1 MSLQKRFKSRYPK
14 ANFAD
19 FKTEDFFG
27 KPNIF
32 FHNKAGDEETAVF
45 DDDGKDFRSS
55 IYFSK
60 EMKRQLGLAPGF
72 PLELTHNPNPKLEI
86 PAVPF
91 NSETRESGALKD
103 ALVQQEIYVTPSD
116 KFKIKF
122 RDIFTDTVIT
132 HRSSHE
138 SRRWLAGPNFE
149 YFPQQL
155 NFAFFCATTGC
166 GLSRRILFEDKMRD
180 GKNDLTDS
188 ELILPPQVRSFFWFH
203 VYFTVRRILF
213 ELGGVQ
219 NSLPLPG
226 DSAFSQTENK
236 YDIPS
241 FERICAEF
249 GISPNADFRF
259 TRGSNHDLGS
269 VFEYFTNSGY
279 IKTPFK
285 YPSKET
291 KFEDEGGR
299 ASDGNLV
306 PYIENTEAR
315 NQYEYFLCP
324 VSHGLT
330 SAGLSR
336 INQSIESFCYAI
348 LGSQVD
354 ARSSISGSQ
363 GSAIETQRQFLSMV
377 EDAIR
382 NPDISKSVQRFQLA
396 IESAKVR
403 LDLAISPGLWLLP
416 SKMVVNTESVVGYNN
431 KLKKATSFM
440 RIGVNSDLNIP
451 VRRSAPKHNFG
462 SGAVKLPHSGV
473 ETQETKETRVPKSD
487 SEAGVKLR
495 TKEKQVPKSDSD
507 NKREASEA
515 AGEASD
521 SKAGA
526 KLRTHCF
533 NFARD
538 QFECFDYCRRWV
550 SLVSFQMNLSLL
562 FGAFDLLLSRSD
574 YARTNT
580 GWLNFQKIIHP
591 VFIFNESTI
600 PSEGL
605 WPEPS
610 SELYEFATLRLF
622 ASFVYDFVAIKSP
635 LNLTSL
641 NKFEIPRGRHAN
653 R

>member
-1 MSLQKRFKSRYPK
+1 MSLQKRFKTRYPK
-14 ANFAD
+14 ANFSD

-32 FHNKAGDEETAVF
+32 FREGGEETAVF

-72 PLELTHNPNPKLEI
+72 PLELSHNPNPELEI

-91 NSETRESGALKD
+91 HSETREAGEALHALKD

-149 YFPQQL
+149 YYPQQL

-166 GLSRRILFEDKMRD
+166 GVSQRILFENKMRD
-180 GKNDLTDS
+180 GRNDLTDS
-188 ELILPPQVRSFFWFH
+188 ELNLPPQVRSFFWFH

-219 NSLPLPG
+219 NSLALPG

-241 FERICAEF
+241 FKRICAEF

-259 TRGSNHDLGS
+259 TKGDNHGLGS
-269 VFEYFTNSGY
+269 VFEYFTYSGY
-279 IKTPFK
+279 FKTPYK
-285 YPSKET
+285 YPSKT
-291 KFEDEGGR
+291 AKFEDEGGR

-315 NQYEYFLCP
+315 NQYEYFICP
-324 VSHGLT
+324 ISHGFT

-336 INQSIESFCYAI
+336 INQSIESFCYSI
-348 LGSQVD
+348 LGAQVNV
-354 ARSSISGSQ
+354 RSSITGSQ
-363 GSAIETQRQFLSMV
+363 GSSIETQREFLSLV

-403 LDLAISPGLWLLP
+403 LDVAISPGTWLLP

-440 RIGVNSDLNIP
+440 KIGVNSDLNIP
-451 VRRSAPKHNFG
+451 VRRSVSKHNFG

-473 ETQETKETRVPKSD
+473 ERKYIEPLPSTSKNNYDETKETRVVKSEKSET
-487 SEAGVKLR
+487 SEAKTVYTSHETNLN
-495 TKEKQVPKSDSD
+495 VLIIV
-507 NKREASEA
+507 
-515 AGEASD
+515 AGGLAW
-521 SKAGA
+521 
-526 KLRTHCF
+526 F
-533 NFARD
+533 
-538 QFECFDYCRRWV
+538 
-550 SLVSFQMNLSLL
+550 L
-562 FGAFDLLLSRSD
+562 FR
-574 YARTNT
+574 
-580 GWLNFQKIIHP
+580 
-591 VFIFNESTI
+591 
-600 PSEGL
+600 
-605 WPEPS
+605 
-610 SELYEFATLRLF
+610 
-622 ASFVYDFVAIKSP
+622 
-635 LNLTSL
+635 
-641 NKFEIPRGRHAN
+641 
-653 R
+653 

>member
-1 MSLQKRFKSRYPK
+1 MSLQKRFKARYPK
-14 ANFAD
+14 ANFSD

-32 FHNKAGDEETAVF
+32 FHESDEETAVF

-72 PLELTHNPNPKLEI
+72 PLELCHNPNPELEI

-91 NSETRESGALKD
+91 HSEAGEAAETRGAFRD
-103 ALVQQEIYVTPSD
+103 ALVQQEIYVTPGD

-138 SRRWLAGPNFE
+138 SKRWLAGPNFE
-149 YFPQQL
+149 YWPQQL

-166 GLSRRILFEDKMRD
+166 GVSQRILFEDKMRD

-188 ELILPPQVRSFFWFH
+188 ELNLPPQVRSFFWFH

-219 NSLPLPG
+219 NYLVLPG
-226 DSAFSQTENK
+226 DSAFNQTENK

-241 FERICAEF
+241 FKRICAEF

-259 TRGSNHDLGS
+259 TKGNNHGLGS
-269 VFEYFTNSGY
+269 VFEYFTYSGY
-279 IKTPFK
+279 FKTPYK
-285 YPSKET
+285 YPSKT
-291 KFEDEGGR
+291 AKFEDEGGR

-315 NQYEYFLCP
+315 NQYEYFICP
-324 VSHGLT
+324 ISHGLT

-336 INQSIESFCYAI
+336 INQSIESFCFSI
-348 LGSQVD
+348 LGSQVNV
-354 ARSSISGSQ
+354 RSSITGSQ
-363 GSAIETQRQFLSMV
+363 GSSIETQREFLSLV

-403 LDLAISPGLWLLP
+403 LDLAISPGTWLLP

-440 RIGVNSDLNIP
+440 KIGVNSDLNIP
-451 VRRSAPKHNFG
+451 VKHSVSKHNFG

-473 ETQETKETRVPKSD
+473 ERKYIEPLPVAKPPQVGTSKNNYHETKETRVVKS
-487 SEAGVKLR
+487 E
-495 TKEKQVPKSDSD
+495 TKTVYTSHETNLNVLII
-507 NKREASEA
+507 A
-515 AGEASD
+515 AGGLAW
-521 SKAGA
+521 
-526 KLRTHCF
+526 F
-533 NFARD
+533 
-538 QFECFDYCRRWV
+538 
-550 SLVSFQMNLSLL
+550 L
-562 FGAFDLLLSRSD
+562 FR
-574 YARTNT
+574 
-580 GWLNFQKIIHP
+580 
-591 VFIFNESTI
+591 
-600 PSEGL
+600 
-605 WPEPS
+605 
-610 SELYEFATLRLF
+610 
-622 ASFVYDFVAIKSP
+622 
-635 LNLTSL
+635 
-641 NKFEIPRGRHAN
+641 
-653 R
+653 

>member
-32 FHNKAGDEETAVF
+32 FREGDEETAVF

-91 NSETRESGALKD
+91 NSEALNTLKE
-103 ALVQQEIYVTPSD
+103 ALVQQEIYVTPSE

-166 GLSRRILFEDKMRD
+166 GVSRRILFEDKMRD

-226 DSAFSQTENK
+226 DTAFNQTENK

-259 TRGSNHDLGS
+259 TRGGNHGLGS

-279 IKTPFK
+279 TKTPFK

-306 PYIENTEAR
+306 SYIQNTEAR

-354 ARSSISGSQ
+354 VRSSISGSQ
-363 GSAIETQRQFLSMV
+363 GSAIETQRQFLAMI

-451 VRRSAPKHNFG
+451 VRRSALKHNLG
-462 SGAVKLPHSGV
+462 SRAVKLPHSGN
-473 ETQETKETRVPKSD
+473 ETPETKETQVVKSDSD
-487 SEAGVKLR
+487 SEAG
-495 TKEKQVPKSDSD
+495 
-507 NKREASEA
+507 EA
-515 AGEASD
+515 
-521 SKAGA
+521 AGA
-526 KLRTHCF
+526 KLRTKETQVPKSETSDSK
-533 NFARD
+533 AG
-538 QFECFDYCRRWV
+538 EASETKTV
-550 SLVSFQMNLSLL
+550 STSHENNLNVLIIVAGGLAWFL
-562 FGAFDLLLSRSD
+562 FR
-574 YARTNT
+574 
-580 GWLNFQKIIHP
+580 
-591 VFIFNESTI
+591 
-600 PSEGL
+600 
-605 WPEPS
+605 
-610 SELYEFATLRLF
+610 
-622 ASFVYDFVAIKSP
+622 
-635 LNLTSL
+635 
-641 NKFEIPRGRHAN
+641 
-653 R
+653 

>member
-1 MSLQKRFKSRYPK
+1 MSLQKRFKARYPK

-19 FKTEDFFG
+19 FKTGDFFG

-32 FHNKAGDEETAVF
+32 FHSEAGEGTTVF

-55 IYFSK
+55 IFFSK

-91 NSETRESGALKD
+91 NSETREADNSETLNTIKD
-103 ALVQQEIYVTPSD
+103 NLVQQEIYVTPSD

-149 YFPQQL
+149 YWPQTL

-166 GLSRRILFEDKMRD
+166 GVSRRILFEDKMRD

-188 ELILPPQVRSFFWFH
+188 ELKIPPQVRSFFWFH

-213 ELGGVQ
+213 ELGGPQ

-226 DSAFSQTENK
+226 DTAFSQTENK

-259 TRGSNHDLGS
+259 TRGDNHGLGS
-269 VFEYFTNSGY
+269 VFEYFSYSGY
-279 IKTPFK
+279 TKTPFK

-291 KFEDEGGR
+291 KFADEGGR

-354 ARSSISGSQ
+354 VRSSISGSQ

-382 NPDISKSVQRFQLA
+382 NPNISKSVQRFQLA
-396 IESAKVR
+396 IQSAKVR

-431 KLKKATSFM
+431 KLKKATTFM

-451 VRRSAPKHNFG
+451 VRRSAQKHNLG
-462 SGAVKLPHSGV
+462 SRAVKLPHSGV
-473 ETQETKETRVPKSD
+473 ETKD
-487 SEAGVKLR
+487 SGAGATAELEKAKHR
-495 TKEKQVPKSDSD
+495 TKEKQVVKSRTKETQVSKSKTRETRDSET
-507 NKREASEA
+507 KETSETKTVSTSHETNLNVLIIV
-515 AGEASD
+515 AGGLAW
-521 SKAGA
+521 
-526 KLRTHCF
+526 F
-533 NFARD
+533 
-538 QFECFDYCRRWV
+538 
-550 SLVSFQMNLSLL
+550 L
-562 FGAFDLLLSRSD
+562 FR
-574 YARTNT
+574 
-580 GWLNFQKIIHP
+580 
-591 VFIFNESTI
+591 
-600 PSEGL
+600 
-605 WPEPS
+605 
-610 SELYEFATLRLF
+610 
-622 ASFVYDFVAIKSP
+622 
-635 LNLTSL
+635 
-641 NKFEIPRGRHAN
+641 
-653 R
+653 

>member
-1 MSLQKRFKSRYPK
+1 MSLQKRFKARYPK

-19 FKTEDFFG
+19 FKTGDFFG

-32 FHNKAGDEETAVF
+32 FHNKAGEGTTVF

-72 PLELTHNPNPKLEI
+72 PLELTQNPKPKLEI

-91 NSETRESGALKD
+91 NSETRETGALKD
-103 ALVQQEIYVTPSD
+103 ALVQQEIYVTPGE

-149 YFPQQL
+149 YWPQTL
-155 NFAFFCATTGC
+155 NFAFFAATTGC
-166 GLSRRILFEDKMRD
+166 GVSRRILFEDKMRD

-188 ELILPPQVRSFFWFH
+188 ELKLPPQVRSFFWFH

-213 ELGGVQ
+213 ELGQPQ

-226 DSAFSQTENK
+226 DTAFSQTENK

-259 TRGSNHDLGS
+259 TRGDNHGLGS

-279 IKTPFK
+279 TKTPFK

-354 ARSSISGSQ
+354 VRSSISGSQ

-451 VRRSAPKHNFG
+451 VRRPTKKHNFG
-462 SGAVKLPHSGV
+462 RGAVKLPHSGV
-473 ETQETKETRVPKSD
+473 ETQ
-487 SEAGVKLR
+487 
-495 TKEKQVPKSDSD
+495 DSD
-507 NKREASEA
+507 RESGDSG
-515 AGEASD
+515 AGESQA
-521 SKAGA
+521 AGA
-526 KLRTHCF
+526 KLRTKETQVVQSEKSEKSETRE
-533 NFARD
+533 AGATA
-538 QFECFDYCRRWV
+538 ELEKAKTV
-550 SLVSFQMNLSLL
+550 STSHENNLNVLIIIAGALAWFL
-562 FGAFDLLLSRSD
+562 FG
-574 YARTNT
+574 
-580 GWLNFQKIIHP
+580 
-591 VFIFNESTI
+591 
-600 PSEGL
+600 
-605 WPEPS
+605 
-610 SELYEFATLRLF
+610 
-622 ASFVYDFVAIKSP
+622 
-635 LNLTSL
+635 
-641 NKFEIPRGRHAN
+641 
-653 R
+653 

>member
-32 FHNKAGDEETAVF
+32 FREGDEETAVF
-45 DDDGKDFRSS
+45 DDEGKDFRSS

-91 NSETRESGALKD
+91 NSGNSETGALKD

-122 RDIFTDTVIT
+122 RDIFSDTVIT

-155 NFAFFCATTGC
+155 NFAFFCATTGF
-166 GLSRRILFEDKMRD
+166 GVSRRILFEDKMRD

-226 DSAFSQTENK
+226 DTAFNQTENK

-259 TRGSNHDLGS
+259 TRGDNHGLGS

-279 IKTPFK
+279 IKTPYK

-348 LGSQVD
+348 LGSQVNV
-354 ARSSISGSQ
+354 RSSIAGSQ
-363 GSAIETQRQFLSMV
+363 DSSIETQRQFLSMI

-382 NPDISKSVQRFQLA
+382 NPDLGKSVQRFQLA

-440 RIGVNSDLNIP
+440 KIGINSDLNIP
-451 VRRSAPKHNFG
+451 VRRSAPKHNFE

-473 ETQETKETRVPKSD
+473 ETQETKETRVVKS
-487 SEAGVKLR
+487 E
-495 TKEKQVPKSDSD
+495 TKEKQVPKSDS
-507 NKREASEA
+507 EAGVTKTVSTSHETNLNVLIIV
-515 AGEASD
+515 AGGLAW
-521 SKAGA
+521 
-526 KLRTHCF
+526 F
-533 NFARD
+533 
-538 QFECFDYCRRWV
+538 
-550 SLVSFQMNLSLL
+550 L
-562 FGAFDLLLSRSD
+562 FR
-574 YARTNT
+574 
-580 GWLNFQKIIHP
+580 
-591 VFIFNESTI
+591 
-600 PSEGL
+600 
-605 WPEPS
+605 
-610 SELYEFATLRLF
+610 
-622 ASFVYDFVAIKSP
+622 
-635 LNLTSL
+635 
-641 NKFEIPRGRHAN
+641 
-653 R
+653 

>member
-1 MSLQKRFKSRYPK
+1 MSLQKRFKARYPK

-19 FKTEDFFG
+19 FKTGDFFG
-27 KPNIF
+27 EPNIF
-32 FHNKAGDEETAVF
+32 FHNKAGEAGEADEETAVF

-91 NSETRESGALKD
+91 NSEAGEASETLNTIKD
-103 ALVQQEIYVTPSD
+103 NLVQQEIYVTPSE

-149 YFPQQL
+149 YWPQTL
-155 NFAFFCATTGC
+155 NFAFFAATTGC
-166 GLSRRILFEDKMRD
+166 GVSRRILFEDKMRD

-188 ELILPPQVRSFFWFH
+188 ELKLPPQVRSFFWFH

-213 ELGGVQ
+213 ELGGPQ

-226 DSAFSQTENK
+226 DTAFSQTENK

-249 GISPNADFRF
+249 GISPNSDFRF
-259 TRGSNHDLGS
+259 TRGDNHGLGS

-279 IKTPFK
+279 TKTPFK

-291 KFEDEGGR
+291 KFKDEGGR

-306 PYIENTEAR
+306 PYIQNTEAR

-354 ARSSISGSQ
+354 VRSSIACSQ

-377 EDAIR
+377 EDAMR

-431 KLKKATSFM
+431 KLKKATTFM
-440 RIGVNSDLNIP
+440 RIGINSDLNIP
-451 VRRSAPKHNFG
+451 VRRSALKHNLG
-462 SGAVKLPHSGV
+462 SRAVKLPHSGV
-473 ETQETKETRVPKSD
+473 ERKHIEVGTSENKAKQQAETKETQVVKS
-487 SEAGVKLR
+487 
-495 TKEKQVPKSDSD
+495 EKGETSGSD
-507 NKREASEA
+507 RES
-515 AGEASD
+515 GEA
-521 SKAGA
+521 AGA
-526 KLRTHCF
+526 KLRTKT
-533 NFARD
+533 
-538 QFECFDYCRRWV
+538 V
-550 SLVSFQMNLSLL
+550 STSHENNLNVLIIIAGGLAWFL
-562 FGAFDLLLSRSD
+562 FR
-574 YARTNT
+574 
-580 GWLNFQKIIHP
+580 
-591 VFIFNESTI
+591 
-600 PSEGL
+600 
-605 WPEPS
+605 
-610 SELYEFATLRLF
+610 
-622 ASFVYDFVAIKSP
+622 
-635 LNLTSL
+635 
-641 NKFEIPRGRHAN
+641 
-653 R
+653 

>member
-1 MSLQKRFKSRYPK
+1 
-14 ANFAD
+14 
-19 FKTEDFFG
+19 
-27 KPNIF
+27 
-32 FHNKAGDEETAVF
+32 
-45 DDDGKDFRSS
+45 
-55 IYFSK
+55 
-60 EMKRQLGLAPGF
+60 MKRQLGLAPGF

-91 NSETRESGALKD
+91 HTYNSDSEASEATGALKD

-122 RDIFTDTVIT
+122 RDIFSDTVIC
-132 HRSSHE
+132 HRSSAE

-149 YFPQQL
+149 YYPQQL

-166 GLSRRILFEDKMRD
+166 GVSRRILFEDKMRD

-188 ELILPPQVRSFFWFH
+188 ELNLPPQVRSFFLFH

-226 DSAFSQTENK
+226 DPAFDQTENK

-241 FERICAEF
+241 FKRICAEF

-259 TRGSNHDLGS
+259 TKGDNHGLGS

-279 IKTPFK
+279 FKTPFK
-285 YPSKET
+285 YPSKT
-291 KFEDEGGR
+291 AKFEDEGGR

-336 INQSIESFCYAI
+336 INQSIESFCFAI
-348 LGSQVD
+348 LGSQVNV
-354 ARSSISGSQ
+354 RSSIAGSQ
-363 GSAIETQRQFLSMV
+363 GSSIETQREFLSLV

-403 LDLAISPGLWLLP
+403 LDLAISPGTWLLP

-440 RIGVNSDLNIP
+440 KIGVNSDLNIP
-451 VRRSAPKHNFG
+451 VKRSAPKHNFG

-473 ETQETKETRVPKSD
+473 ETQNNYHKTKETQVSKSETKETQVSKNETSD
-487 SEAGVKLR
+487 SEAGV
-495 TKEKQVPKSDSD
+495 
-507 NKREASEA
+507 ASEA
-515 AGEASD
+515 KTVYTSHEA
-521 SKAGA
+521 
-526 KLRTHCF
+526 
-533 NFARD
+533 
-538 QFECFDYCRRWV
+538 
-550 SLVSFQMNLSLL
+550 
-562 FGAFDLLLSRSD
+562 
-574 YARTNT
+574 
-580 GWLNFQKIIHP
+580 I
-591 VFIFNESTI
+591 
-600 PSEGL
+600 
-605 WPEPS
+605 
-610 SELYEFATLRLF
+610 
-622 ASFVYDFVAIKSP
+622 
-635 LNLTSL
+635 
-641 NKFEIPRGRHAN
+641 
-653 R
+653 

>member
-1 MSLQKRFKSRYPK
+1 MSLQKRFKARYPK

-19 FKTEDFFG
+19 FKTGDFFG

-32 FHNKAGDEETAVF
+32 FHSEAGEGTTVF

-91 NSETRESGALKD
+91 NSEALNTIKD
-103 ALVQQEIYVTPSD
+103 NLVQQEIYVTPSE
-116 KFKIKF
+116 KFKINF

-149 YFPQQL
+149 YWPQTL
-155 NFAFFCATTGC
+155 NFAFFVATTGC
-166 GLSRRILFEDKMRD
+166 GVSRRILFEDKMRD

-188 ELILPPQVRSFFWFH
+188 ELKLPPQVRSFFWFH

-213 ELGGVQ
+213 ELGGPQ

-226 DSAFSQTENK
+226 DTAFSQTENK

-259 TRGSNHDLGS
+259 TRGDNHGLGS
-269 VFEYFTNSGY
+269 VFEYFSYSGY
-279 IKTPFK
+279 TKTPFK

-354 ARSSISGSQ
+354 VRSSISGSQ

-431 KLKKATSFM
+431 KLKKATRRM

-451 VRRSAPKHNFG
+451 VRRSAPKLNLG
-462 SGAVKLPHSGV
+462 SRAVKLPHSGV
-473 ETQETKETRVPKSD
+473 ETQETKEKQVVKS
-487 SEAGVKLR
+487 R
-495 TKEKQVPKSDSD
+495 TKETHVSKSKTRETRDSET
-507 NKREASEA
+507 RE
-515 AGEASD
+515 
-521 SKAGA
+521 
-526 KLRTHCF
+526 
-533 NFARD
+533 
-538 QFECFDYCRRWV
+538 
-550 SLVSFQMNLSLL
+550 
-562 FGAFDLLLSRSD
+562 
-574 YARTNT
+574 
-580 GWLNFQKIIHP
+580 
-591 VFIFNESTI
+591 
-600 PSEGL
+600 
-605 WPEPS
+605 S
-610 SELYEFATLRLF
+610 SETKTVSTSHETNLNVLIIVAGGLAWFLF
-622 ASFVYDFVAIKSP
+622 
-635 LNLTSL
+635 
-641 NKFEIPRGRHAN
+641 R
-653 R
+653 

>member
-19 FKTEDFFG
+19 FKTKDFFG

-32 FHNKAGDEETAVF
+32 FREGDDSEAGDEETAVF

-91 NSETRESGALKD
+91 HGEASEASETRETGALKD

-122 RDIFTDTVIT
+122 RDIFTDTMIT

-149 YFPQQL
+149 YYPQQL
-155 NFAFFCATTGC
+155 NFAFYCATTGC
-166 GLSRRILFEDKMRD
+166 GVSQRILFEDKMRD

-213 ELGGVQ
+213 ELGGSQ

-226 DSAFSQTENK
+226 DPAFNQTENK

-259 TRGSNHDLGS
+259 TKGDNHGLGS
-269 VFEYFTNSGY
+269 VFKYFTYSGY
-279 IKTPFK
+279 FKTPSK
-285 YPSKET
+285 YPDKT
-291 KFEDEGGR
+291 AKFEDEGGR

-354 ARSSISGSQ
+354 VRSSIAGSQ
-363 GSAIETQRQFLSMV
+363 GSSIETQRQFLSMV

-382 NPDISKSVQRFQLA
+382 NPDLGKSVQRFQLA

-403 LDLAISPGLWLLP
+403 LDLAISPGTWLLP

-440 RIGVNSDLNIP
+440 KIGVNSDLNIP
-451 VRRSAPKHNFG
+451 VRRSTPKHNFG
-462 SGAVKLPHSGV
+462 PGAVKLPHSGV
-473 ETQETKETRVPKSD
+473 ETQNNYQENKAKQAKQAKTKETRVVKSD
-487 SEAGVKLR
+487 KKR
-495 TKEKQVPKSDSD
+495 KKR
-507 NKREASEA
+507 NKRSE
-515 AGEASD
+515 D
-521 SKAGA
+521 
-526 KLRTHCF
+526 CF
-533 NFARD
+533 DFARE

-550 SLVSFQMNLSLL
+550 SLVSIQM
-562 FGAFDLLLSRSD
+562 
-574 YARTNT
+574 
-580 GWLNFQKIIHP
+580 K
-591 VFIFNESTI
+591 
-600 PSEGL
+600 
-605 WPEPS
+605 
-610 SELYEFATLRLF
+610 
-622 ASFVYDFVAIKSP
+622 
-635 LNLTSL
+635 
-641 NKFEIPRGRHAN
+641 
-653 R
+653 

>member
-1 MSLQKRFKSRYPK
+1 MSLQKRFKARYPK

-32 FHNKAGDEETAVF
+32 FHNKAGDGTTVF

-55 IYFSK
+55 IFFSK

-91 NSETRESGALKD
+91 HDETRESGALKD
-103 ALVQQEIYVTPSD
+103 NLVEQEIYVTPSE

-149 YFPQQL
+149 YWPQTL

-166 GLSRRILFEDKMRD
+166 GVSRRILFEDKMRD

-188 ELILPPQVRSFFWFH
+188 ELKIPPQVRSFFWFH

-213 ELGGVQ
+213 ELGGPQ

-226 DSAFSQTENK
+226 DTAFNQTENK

-241 FERICAEF
+241 FKRICAEF

-259 TRGSNHDLGS
+259 TRGDNHGLGS
-269 VFEYFTNSGY
+269 VFEYFSYSGY
-279 IKTPFK
+279 TKTPFK

-291 KFEDEGGR
+291 KFADEGGR

-306 PYIENTEAR
+306 PYIENIEAR

-336 INQSIESFCYAI
+336 INQTIESFCYAI

-354 ARSSISGSQ
+354 VRSSISGSQ

-396 IESAKVR
+396 IQSAKVR

-431 KLKKATSFM
+431 KLKKATTFM

-451 VRRSAPKHNFG
+451 VRRSAPKHNLG
-462 SGAVKLPHSGV
+462 SRAVKLPHSGV
-473 ETQETKETRVPKSD
+473 ETQNSVAGATADAETQSSSQPGKPEKAKIRTKETQVVKSEKSEKIEKNEK
-487 SEAGVKLR
+487 SEAKAVSTSHENNLN
-495 TKEKQVPKSDSD
+495 VLIIV
-507 NKREASEA
+507 
-515 AGEASD
+515 
-521 SKAGA
+521 AGA
-526 KLRTHCF
+526 LAWF
-533 NFARD
+533 
-538 QFECFDYCRRWV
+538 
-550 SLVSFQMNLSLL
+550 L
-562 FGAFDLLLSRSD
+562 FR
-574 YARTNT
+574 
-580 GWLNFQKIIHP
+580 
-591 VFIFNESTI
+591 
-600 PSEGL
+600 
-605 WPEPS
+605 
-610 SELYEFATLRLF
+610 
-622 ASFVYDFVAIKSP
+622 
-635 LNLTSL
+635 
-641 NKFEIPRGRHAN
+641 
-653 R
+653 

>member
-1 MSLQKRFKSRYPK
+1 MSLQKRFKARYPK

-19 FKTEDFFG
+19 FKTGDFFG

-32 FHNKAGDEETAVF
+32 FHSEAGEGTTVF

-55 IYFSK
+55 IFFSK

-72 PLELTHNPNPKLEI
+72 PLELTYNPNPKLEI

-91 NSETRESGALKD
+91 NSEADNSETLNTIKD

-149 YFPQQL
+149 YWPQTL

-166 GLSRRILFEDKMRD
+166 GVSRRILFEDKMRD

-188 ELILPPQVRSFFWFH
+188 ELKIPPQVRSFFWFH

-213 ELGGVQ
+213 ELGGPQ

-226 DSAFSQTENK
+226 DTAFNQTENK

-259 TRGSNHDLGS
+259 TRGDNHGLGS
-269 VFEYFTNSGY
+269 VFEYFSYSGY
-279 IKTPFK
+279 TKTPFK

-354 ARSSISGSQ
+354 VRSSISGSQ

-396 IESAKVR
+396 IQSAKVR

-451 VRRSAPKHNFG
+451 VRRSAQKHNLG
-462 SGAVKLPHSGV
+462 SRAVKLPHSGV
-473 ETQETKETRVPKSD
+473 ETRVVKS
-487 SEAGVKLR
+487 G
-495 TKEKQVPKSDSD
+495 TKEKQVVKSKTSEKSKTTETRDSETGD
-507 NKREASEA
+507 SGAGVTKETSETKTVSTSHETNLNVLIIV
-515 AGEASD
+515 AGGLAW
-521 SKAGA
+521 
-526 KLRTHCF
+526 F
-533 NFARD
+533 
-538 QFECFDYCRRWV
+538 
-550 SLVSFQMNLSLL
+550 L
-562 FGAFDLLLSRSD
+562 FR
-574 YARTNT
+574 
-580 GWLNFQKIIHP
+580 
-591 VFIFNESTI
+591 
-600 PSEGL
+600 
-605 WPEPS
+605 
-610 SELYEFATLRLF
+610 
-622 ASFVYDFVAIKSP
+622 
-635 LNLTSL
+635 
-641 NKFEIPRGRHAN
+641 
-653 R
+653 

>member
-1 MSLQKRFKSRYPK
+1 MSLQKRFKARYPK

-32 FHNKAGDEETAVF
+32 FHSEAGEGTTVF

-55 IYFSK
+55 IFFSK

-72 PLELTHNPNPKLEI
+72 PLELTYNPNPKLEI

-91 NSETRESGALKD
+91 NSETLNTIKD
-103 ALVQQEIYVTPSD
+103 NLVQQEIYVTPSD

-132 HRSSHE
+132 HKSSHE

-149 YFPQQL
+149 YWSQTL

-166 GLSRRILFEDKMRD
+166 GVSRRILFEDKMRD

-188 ELILPPQVRSFFWFH
+188 ELKIPPQVRSFFWFH

-213 ELGGVQ
+213 ELGGPQ

-226 DSAFSQTENK
+226 DTAFSQTENK

-259 TRGSNHDLGS
+259 TRGDNHGLGS
-269 VFEYFTNSGY
+269 VFEYFSYSGY
-279 IKTPFK
+279 TKTPFK

-291 KFEDEGGR
+291 KFADEGGR

-354 ARSSISGSQ
+354 VRSSISGSQ

-382 NPDISKSVQRFQLA
+382 NPNISKSVQRFQLA
-396 IESAKVR
+396 IQSAKVR
-403 LDLAISPGLWLLP
+403 LNLAISPGLWLLP

-431 KLKKATSFM
+431 KLKKATTFM

-451 VRRSAPKHNFG
+451 VRRSTQKHNLG
-462 SGAVKLPHSGV
+462 SRAVKLPHSGV
-473 ETQETKETRVPKSD
+473 ETQD
-487 SEAGVKLR
+487 SGAGAKLR
-495 TKEKQVPKSDSD
+495 TKEKQVVKSRTKEKQVSKSKTRETRDSET
-507 NKREASEA
+507 RE
-515 AGEASD
+515 
-521 SKAGA
+521 
-526 KLRTHCF
+526 
-533 NFARD
+533 
-538 QFECFDYCRRWV
+538 
-550 SLVSFQMNLSLL
+550 
-562 FGAFDLLLSRSD
+562 
-574 YARTNT
+574 
-580 GWLNFQKIIHP
+580 
-591 VFIFNESTI
+591 
-600 PSEGL
+600 
-605 WPEPS
+605 S
-610 SELYEFATLRLF
+610 SETKTVSTSHETNLNVLIIVAGGLAWFLF
-622 ASFVYDFVAIKSP
+622 
-635 LNLTSL
+635 
-641 NKFEIPRGRHAN
+641 R
-653 R
+653 

>member
-19 FKTEDFFG
+19 FKTGDFFG

-32 FHNKAGDEETAVF
+32 FHNKAGEGTTVF

-91 NSETRESGALKD
+91 NSEAGEASEMLNTIKD
-103 ALVQQEIYVTPSD
+103 ALVQQEIYVTPSE

-149 YFPQQL
+149 YWPQTL
-155 NFAFFCATTGC
+155 NFAFFAATTGC
-166 GLSRRILFEDKMRD
+166 GVSRRILFEDKMRD

-188 ELILPPQVRSFFWFH
+188 ELKLPPQVRSFFWFH

-213 ELGGVQ
+213 ELGGPQ

-226 DSAFSQTENK
+226 DTAFSQTENK

-259 TRGSNHDLGS
+259 TRGNNHGLGS

-279 IKTPFK
+279 TKTPFK

-291 KFEDEGGR
+291 KFEDEGGH

-354 ARSSISGSQ
+354 VRSSIAGSQ
-363 GSAIETQRQFLSMV
+363 GSAIETQRQFLSMI
-377 EDAIR
+377 EDTIR
-382 NPDISKSVQRFQLA
+382 NPNISKSVQRFQLA

-431 KLKKATSFM
+431 KLKKATTFM

-451 VRRSAPKHNFG
+451 VRRSALKHNLG
-462 SGAVKLPHSGV
+462 SRAVKLPHSVV
-473 ETQETKETRVPKSD
+473 ETGVVKSD
-487 SEAGVKLR
+487 SGAGAKLR
-495 TKEKQVPKSDSD
+495 TKEKQVVKSETSDIEFGDRESGDRESGDSGAG
-507 NKREASEA
+507 ESQAASETKTVSTSHETNLNVLIIV
-515 AGEASD
+515 AGGLAW
-521 SKAGA
+521 
-526 KLRTHCF
+526 F
-533 NFARD
+533 
-538 QFECFDYCRRWV
+538 
-550 SLVSFQMNLSLL
+550 L
-562 FGAFDLLLSRSD
+562 FR
-574 YARTNT
+574 
-580 GWLNFQKIIHP
+580 
-591 VFIFNESTI
+591 
-600 PSEGL
+600 
-605 WPEPS
+605 
-610 SELYEFATLRLF
+610 
-622 ASFVYDFVAIKSP
+622 
-635 LNLTSL
+635 
-641 NKFEIPRGRHAN
+641 
-653 R
+653 

>member
-1 MSLQKRFKSRYPK
+1 MSLQKRFKARYPK

-32 FHNKAGDEETAVF
+32 FHNKAGEGTTVF

-60 EMKRQLGLAPGF
+60 EMKRQFGLAPGF

-91 NSETRESGALKD
+91 NSETLNTIKD
-103 ALVQQEIYVTPSD
+103 NLVQQEIYVTPSK

-149 YFPQQL
+149 YWPQTL
-155 NFAFFCATTGC
+155 NFAFFAATTGC
-166 GLSRRILFEDKMRD
+166 GVSRRILFEEKMRD

-188 ELILPPQVRSFFWFH
+188 ELKLPPQVRSFFLFH

-213 ELGGVQ
+213 ELGGPQ

-226 DSAFSQTENK
+226 DTAFSQTENK

-249 GISPNADFRF
+249 GISPNSDFRF
-259 TRGSNHDLGS
+259 TRGGNHGLGS

-279 IKTPFK
+279 TKTPFK

-354 ARSSISGSQ
+354 VRSSIAGSQ

-431 KLKKATSFM
+431 KLKKATTFM
-440 RIGVNSDLNIP
+440 RIGINSDLNIP
-451 VRRSAPKHNFG
+451 VRRSAPKHNLG
-462 SGAVKLPHSGV
+462 SRAVKLPHSGV
-473 ETQETKETRVPKSD
+473 ETPE
-487 SEAGVKLR
+487 
-495 TKEKQVPKSDSD
+495 TKEKQVVKSKTSEKSKTTETRDSETGD
-507 NKREASEA
+507 SG
-515 AGEASD
+515 AGVTKETKTVST
-521 SKAGA
+521 SHETNLNVLIIVAGGLA
-526 KLRTHCF
+526 WF
-533 NFARD
+533 
-538 QFECFDYCRRWV
+538 
-550 SLVSFQMNLSLL
+550 L
-562 FGAFDLLLSRSD
+562 FR
-574 YARTNT
+574 
-580 GWLNFQKIIHP
+580 
-591 VFIFNESTI
+591 
-600 PSEGL
+600 
-605 WPEPS
+605 
-610 SELYEFATLRLF
+610 
-622 ASFVYDFVAIKSP
+622 
-635 LNLTSL
+635 
-641 NKFEIPRGRHAN
+641 
-653 R
+653 

>member
-1 MSLQKRFKSRYPK
+1 
-14 ANFAD
+14 
-19 FKTEDFFG
+19 
-27 KPNIF
+27 
-32 FHNKAGDEETAVF
+32 
-45 DDDGKDFRSS
+45 
-55 IYFSK
+55 
-60 EMKRQLGLAPGF
+60 MKRQLGLAPGF

-91 NSETRESGALKD
+91 NTETLNSEAGGTGGLKD
-103 ALVQQEIYVTPSD
+103 NLVQQEIYVTPSE
-116 KFKIKF
+116 KFKINF

-149 YFPQQL
+149 YWPQTL
-155 NFAFFCATTGC
+155 KFVFYCATTGC
-166 GLSRRILFEDKMRD
+166 GVSRRILFEDKMRD

-188 ELILPPQVRSFFWFH
+188 ELKIPPQVRSFFWFH

-213 ELGGVQ
+213 ELGGPQ

-226 DSAFSQTENK
+226 DTAFSQTENK

-241 FERICAEF
+241 FKRICAEF

-259 TRGSNHDLGS
+259 TRGDNHGLGS
-269 VFEYFTNSGY
+269 VFEYFSYSGY
-279 IKTPFK
+279 TKTPFK

-336 INQSIESFCYAI
+336 INQTIESFCYAI

-354 ARSSISGSQ
+354 VRSSIAGSQ

-431 KLKKATSFM
+431 KLKKATTFM

-451 VRRSAPKHNFG
+451 VRRSTQKHNLG
-462 SGAVKLPHSGV
+462 SRAVKLPHSGV
-473 ETQETKETRVPKSD
+473 ETRVVKSD
-487 SEAGVKLR
+487 SGAGAKLR
-495 TKEKQVPKSDSD
+495 TKEKQVAKSKTSEKSKTTETRDRESGDSGAGVT
-507 NKREASEA
+507 KETSETKTVSTSHETNLNVLIIV
-515 AGEASD
+515 AGGLAW
-521 SKAGA
+521 
-526 KLRTHCF
+526 F
-533 NFARD
+533 
-538 QFECFDYCRRWV
+538 
-550 SLVSFQMNLSLL
+550 L
-562 FGAFDLLLSRSD
+562 FR
-574 YARTNT
+574 
-580 GWLNFQKIIHP
+580 
-591 VFIFNESTI
+591 
-600 PSEGL
+600 
-605 WPEPS
+605 
-610 SELYEFATLRLF
+610 
-622 ASFVYDFVAIKSP
+622 
-635 LNLTSL
+635 
-641 NKFEIPRGRHAN
+641 
-653 R
+653 

>member
-1 MSLQKRFKSRYPK
+1 MSLQKRFKARYPK

-19 FKTEDFFG
+19 FKTGDFFG

-32 FHNKAGDEETAVF
+32 FQEGDEGTTVF

-72 PLELTHNPNPKLEI
+72 PLELTYNPNPKLEI

-91 NSETRESGALKD
+91 NSEADNTETLNTIKD
-103 ALVQQEIYVTPSD
+103 NLVQQEMYVTPSD

-149 YFPQQL
+149 YWPQTL
-155 NFAFFCATTGC
+155 NFVFYCATTGC
-166 GLSRRILFEDKMRD
+166 GVSRRILFEDKMRD
-180 GKNDLTDS
+180 RKNDLTDS
-188 ELILPPQVRSFFWFH
+188 ELKIPPQVRSFFWFH

-213 ELGGVQ
+213 ELGGPQ

-226 DSAFSQTENK
+226 DTAFSQTENK

-259 TRGSNHDLGS
+259 TRGDNHGLGS
-269 VFEYFTNSGY
+269 VFEYFSYSGY
-279 IKTPFK
+279 TKTPFK

-354 ARSSISGSQ
+354 VRSSIAGSQ

-451 VRRSAPKHNFG
+451 VRRSALKHNLG
-462 SGAVKLPHSGV
+462 SRAVKLPHSGV
-473 ETQETKETRVPKSD
+473 ETRVVKS
-487 SEAGVKLR
+487 G
-495 TKEKQVPKSDSD
+495 TKEKQVPKSKTSEKSKTTETRDSETGD
-507 NKREASEA
+507 SGAGVTKETSETKTVSTSHETNLNVLIIV
-515 AGEASD
+515 AGGLAW
-521 SKAGA
+521 
-526 KLRTHCF
+526 F
-533 NFARD
+533 
-538 QFECFDYCRRWV
+538 
-550 SLVSFQMNLSLL
+550 L
-562 FGAFDLLLSRSD
+562 FR
-574 YARTNT
+574 
-580 GWLNFQKIIHP
+580 
-591 VFIFNESTI
+591 
-600 PSEGL
+600 
-605 WPEPS
+605 
-610 SELYEFATLRLF
+610 
-622 ASFVYDFVAIKSP
+622 
-635 LNLTSL
+635 
-641 NKFEIPRGRHAN
+641 
-653 R
+653 

>member
-1 MSLQKRFKSRYPK
+1 MSLQKRFKARYPK

-32 FHNKAGDEETAVF
+32 FHNKAGDSEAGDEGTTVF

-91 NSETRESGALKD
+91 NSETLNTIKD
-103 ALVQQEIYVTPSD
+103 ALVQQEIYVTPSE

-149 YFPQQL
+149 YWPQTL
-155 NFAFFCATTGC
+155 NFAFFVATTGC
-166 GLSRRILFEDKMRD
+166 GVSRRILFEDKMRD

-188 ELILPPQVRSFFWFH
+188 ELKLPPQVRSFFWFH

-213 ELGGVQ
+213 ELGGPQ

-226 DSAFSQTENK
+226 DTAFSQTENK

-259 TRGSNHDLGS
+259 TRGDNHGLGS

-279 IKTPFK
+279 TKTPFK

-354 ARSSISGSQ
+354 VRSSIASSQ

-451 VRRSAPKHNFG
+451 VRRSTQKHNFG
-462 SGAVKLPHSGV
+462 RGAVKLPHSGV
-473 ETQETKETRVPKSD
+473 ERKHIEVGTSENKATADAEPGKLEKAKQQAETKETQVVKSEKSEK
-487 SEAGVKLR
+487 SEAKTVSTSHENNLN
-495 TKEKQVPKSDSD
+495 VLIII
-507 NKREASEA
+507 
-515 AGEASD
+515 AGGLAW
-521 SKAGA
+521 
-526 KLRTHCF
+526 F
-533 NFARD
+533 
-538 QFECFDYCRRWV
+538 
-550 SLVSFQMNLSLL
+550 L
-562 FGAFDLLLSRSD
+562 FR
-574 YARTNT
+574 
-580 GWLNFQKIIHP
+580 
-591 VFIFNESTI
+591 
-600 PSEGL
+600 
-605 WPEPS
+605 
-610 SELYEFATLRLF
+610 
-622 ASFVYDFVAIKSP
+622 
-635 LNLTSL
+635 
-641 NKFEIPRGRHAN
+641 
-653 R
+653 

>member
-1 MSLQKRFKSRYPK
+1 MSLQKRFKARYPK

-32 FHNKAGDEETAVF
+32 FHSEAGDGTTVF

-91 NSETRESGALKD
+91 NSETNESGALKD
-103 ALVQQEIYVTPSD
+103 NLVQQEIYVTPSE

-149 YFPQQL
+149 YWPQTL

-166 GLSRRILFEDKMRD
+166 GVSRRILFEDKMRD
-180 GKNDLTDS
+180 GKNDLMDS
-188 ELILPPQVRSFFWFH
+188 ELKLPPQVRSFFWFH

-226 DSAFSQTENK
+226 DTAFNQTENK

-259 TRGSNHDLGS
+259 TRGDNHGLGS

-279 IKTPFK
+279 TKTPYE

-354 ARSSISGSQ
+354 VRSSIAGSQ

-431 KLKKATSFM
+431 KLKKATTFM

-451 VRRSAPKHNFG
+451 VRRSTQKHNLG
-462 SGAVKLPHSGV
+462 SRAVKLPHSGV
-473 ETQETKETRVPKSD
+473 ETQNNNQENKATENPAKQQATATENPATADAETQSSSQPGKLERS
-487 SEAGVKLR
+487 SEKAKTVSTSHENNLN
-495 TKEKQVPKSDSD
+495 VLIII
-507 NKREASEA
+507 
-515 AGEASD
+515 
-521 SKAGA
+521 AGA
-526 KLRTHCF
+526 LAWF
-533 NFARD
+533 
-538 QFECFDYCRRWV
+538 
-550 SLVSFQMNLSLL
+550 L
-562 FGAFDLLLSRSD
+562 FR
-574 YARTNT
+574 
-580 GWLNFQKIIHP
+580 
-591 VFIFNESTI
+591 
-600 PSEGL
+600 
-605 WPEPS
+605 
-610 SELYEFATLRLF
+610 
-622 ASFVYDFVAIKSP
+622 
-635 LNLTSL
+635 
-641 NKFEIPRGRHAN
+641 
-653 R
+653 

>member
-1 MSLQKRFKSRYPK
+1 MSLQKRLKARYPK

-19 FKTEDFFG
+19 FKTGDFFG

-32 FHNKAGDEETAVF
+32 FQEGDEGTTVF

-91 NSETRESGALKD
+91 NSETLNSEAGGTGALKD
-103 ALVQQEIYVTPSD
+103 NLVQQEIYVAPSE
-116 KFKIKF
+116 KFKINF

-149 YFPQQL
+149 YWPQTL
-155 NFAFFCATTGC
+155 NFAFYCATTGC
-166 GLSRRILFEDKMRD
+166 GVGRRILFEDKMRD

-188 ELILPPQVRSFFWFH
+188 ELKIPPQVRSFFWFH

-226 DSAFSQTENK
+226 DTAFSQTENK

-259 TRGSNHDLGS
+259 TRGDNHGLGS
-269 VFEYFTNSGY
+269 VFEYFSYSGY
-279 IKTPFK
+279 TKTPFK

-336 INQSIESFCYAI
+336 INQTIESFCYAI

-354 ARSSISGSQ
+354 VRSSISGSQ

-396 IESAKVR
+396 IQSAKVR

-431 KLKKATSFM
+431 KLKKATTFM

-451 VRRSAPKHNFG
+451 VRRSAPKHNLG
-462 SGAVKLPHSGV
+462 SRAVKLPHSGV
-473 ETQETKETRVPKSD
+473 ETQVVKS
-487 SEAGVKLR
+487 G
-495 TKEKQVPKSDSD
+495 TKEKQVVKSKTSEKSKTTETRDSETGD
-507 NKREASEA
+507 SGAGVTKETSETKTVSTSHETNLNVLIIV
-515 AGEASD
+515 AGVLAW
-521 SKAGA
+521 
-526 KLRTHCF
+526 F
-533 NFARD
+533 
-538 QFECFDYCRRWV
+538 
-550 SLVSFQMNLSLL
+550 L
-562 FGAFDLLLSRSD
+562 FR
-574 YARTNT
+574 
-580 GWLNFQKIIHP
+580 
-591 VFIFNESTI
+591 
-600 PSEGL
+600 
-605 WPEPS
+605 
-610 SELYEFATLRLF
+610 
-622 ASFVYDFVAIKSP
+622 
-635 LNLTSL
+635 
-641 NKFEIPRGRHAN
+641 
-653 R
+653 

>member
-1 MSLQKRFKSRYPK
+1 
-14 ANFAD
+14 
-19 FKTEDFFG
+19 
-27 KPNIF
+27 
-32 FHNKAGDEETAVF
+32 
-45 DDDGKDFRSS
+45 
-55 IYFSK
+55 
-60 EMKRQLGLAPGF
+60 
-72 PLELTHNPNPKLEI
+72 
-86 PAVPF
+86 
-91 NSETRESGALKD
+91 
-103 ALVQQEIYVTPSD
+103 
-116 KFKIKF
+116 
-122 RDIFTDTVIT
+122 
-132 HRSSHE
+132 
-138 SRRWLAGPNFE
+138 
-149 YFPQQL
+149 
-155 NFAFFCATTGC
+155 
-166 GLSRRILFEDKMRD
+166 MRD

-188 ELILPPQVRSFFWFH
+188 ELKLPPQVRSFFWFH

-213 ELGGVQ
+213 ELGGPQ

-226 DSAFSQTENK
+226 DTAFSQTENK

-259 TRGSNHDLGS
+259 TRGDNHGLGS
-269 VFEYFTNSGY
+269 VFEYFSYSGY
-279 IKTPFK
+279 TKTPFK

-354 ARSSISGSQ
+354 VRSSISGSQ

-431 KLKKATSFM
+431 KLKKATTFM

-451 VRRSAPKHNFG
+451 VRRSAPKHNLG
-462 SGAVKLPHSGV
+462 SRAVKLPHSGV
-473 ETQETKETRVPKSD
+473 ETRDSD
-487 SEAGVKLR
+487 RESGEAAGAKHR
-495 TKEKQVPKSDSD
+495 TKEKQVVKSKTTETRDSETGD
-507 NKREASEA
+507 SETGDSG
-515 AGEASD
+515 AGVTKETKTFST
-521 SKAGA
+521 SHETNLNVLIVAGGLA
-526 KLRTHCF
+526 WF
-533 NFARD
+533 
-538 QFECFDYCRRWV
+538 
-550 SLVSFQMNLSLL
+550 L
-562 FGAFDLLLSRSD
+562 FR
-574 YARTNT
+574 
-580 GWLNFQKIIHP
+580 
-591 VFIFNESTI
+591 
-600 PSEGL
+600 
-605 WPEPS
+605 
-610 SELYEFATLRLF
+610 
-622 ASFVYDFVAIKSP
+622 
-635 LNLTSL
+635 
-641 NKFEIPRGRHAN
+641 
-653 R
+653 

>member
-1 MSLQKRFKSRYPK
+1 MSLQKRFKARYPK

-32 FHNKAGDEETAVF
+32 FHSEAGEGTTVF

-55 IYFSK
+55 IFFSK

-72 PLELTHNPNPKLEI
+72 PLELTYNPNPKLEI

-91 NSETRESGALKD
+91 NSETINTIKEN
-103 ALVQQEIYVTPSD
+103 LVQQEIYVTPSD

-132 HRSSHE
+132 HKSSHE

-149 YFPQQL
+149 YWPQTL

-166 GLSRRILFEDKMRD
+166 GVSRRILFEDKMRD

-188 ELILPPQVRSFFWFH
+188 ELKIPPQVRSFFWFH

-213 ELGGVQ
+213 ELGGPQ

-226 DSAFSQTENK
+226 DTAFSQTENK

-259 TRGSNHDLGS
+259 TRGDNHGLGS
-269 VFEYFTNSGY
+269 VFEYFSYSGY
-279 IKTPFK
+279 TKTPFK

-291 KFEDEGGR
+291 KFADEGGR

-354 ARSSISGSQ
+354 VRSSISGSQ
-363 GSAIETQRQFLSMV
+363 GSDIETQRQFLSMV

-382 NPDISKSVQRFQLA
+382 NPNISKSVQRFQLA
-396 IESAKVR
+396 IQSAKVR

-416 SKMVVNTESVVGYNN
+416 SKMVLNTESVVGYNN
-431 KLKKATSFM
+431 KLKKATTFM

-451 VRRSAPKHNFG
+451 VRRSTQKHNLG
-462 SGAVKLPHSGV
+462 SRAVKLPHSGV
-473 ETQETKETRVPKSD
+473 ETQD
-487 SEAGVKLR
+487 SGAGATAELEKAKHR
-495 TKEKQVPKSDSD
+495 TKEKQVVKSRTKEKQVSKSKTRETRDSET
-507 NKREASEA
+507 RE
-515 AGEASD
+515 
-521 SKAGA
+521 
-526 KLRTHCF
+526 
-533 NFARD
+533 
-538 QFECFDYCRRWV
+538 
-550 SLVSFQMNLSLL
+550 
-562 FGAFDLLLSRSD
+562 
-574 YARTNT
+574 
-580 GWLNFQKIIHP
+580 
-591 VFIFNESTI
+591 
-600 PSEGL
+600 
-605 WPEPS
+605 S
-610 SELYEFATLRLF
+610 SETKTVSTSHETNLNVLIIVAGGLAWFLF
-622 ASFVYDFVAIKSP
+622 
-635 LNLTSL
+635 
-641 NKFEIPRGRHAN
+641 R
-653 R
+653 

>member
-1 MSLQKRFKSRYPK
+1 MSLQKRFKARYPK

-19 FKTEDFFG
+19 FKTGDFFG

-32 FHNKAGDEETAVF
+32 FQEGDEGTTVF

-91 NSETRESGALKD
+91 NSEAGKASETLNTIKD
-103 ALVQQEIYVTPSD
+103 ALVQQEIYVTPSE

-149 YFPQQL
+149 YWPQTL
-155 NFAFFCATTGC
+155 NFAFFIATTGC
-166 GLSRRILFEDKMRD
+166 GVSRRILFEDKMRD

-188 ELILPPQVRSFFWFH
+188 ELKIPPQVRSFFWFH

-213 ELGGVQ
+213 ELGGPQ

-226 DSAFSQTENK
+226 DTAFSQTENK

-259 TRGSNHDLGS
+259 TRGDNHGLGS
-269 VFEYFTNSGY
+269 VFEYFSYSGY
-279 IKTPFK
+279 TKTPFK

-354 ARSSISGSQ
+354 VRSSISGSQ

-382 NPDISKSVQRFQLA
+382 NPEISKSVQRFQLA

-431 KLKKATSFM
+431 KLKKAT
-440 RIGVNSDLNIP
+440 
-451 VRRSAPKHNFG
+451 
-462 SGAVKLPHSGV
+462 
-473 ETQETKETRVPKSD
+473 T
-487 SEAGVKLR
+487 
-495 TKEKQVPKSDSD
+495 
-507 NKREASEA
+507 
-515 AGEASD
+515 
-521 SKAGA
+521 
-526 KLRTHCF
+526 
-533 NFARD
+533 
-538 QFECFDYCRRWV
+538 
-550 SLVSFQMNLSLL
+550 
-562 FGAFDLLLSRSD
+562 
-574 YARTNT
+574 
-580 GWLNFQKIIHP
+580 
-591 VFIFNESTI
+591 
-600 PSEGL
+600 
-605 WPEPS
+605 
-610 SELYEFATLRLF
+610 YE
-622 ASFVYDFVAIKSP
+622 
-635 LNLTSL
+635 NWC
-641 NKFEIPRGRHAN
+641 
-653 R
+653 

>member
-1 MSLQKRFKSRYPK
+1 MSLQKRFKARYPK

-19 FKTEDFFG
+19 FKTGDFFG

-32 FHNKAGDEETAVF
+32 FHSEAGEETAVF
-45 DDDGKDFRSS
+45 DDDGKDFRPS
-55 IYFSK
+55 IRFSK

-91 NSETRESGALKD
+91 HDETRESGALKD
-103 ALVQQEIYVTPSD
+103 NLVQQEIYVTPSE

-138 SRRWLAGPNFE
+138 SRRWLSGPNFE
-149 YFPQQL
+149 YWPQAL

-166 GLSRRILFEDKMRD
+166 GVSRRILIEDKMRD

-188 ELILPPQVRSFFWFH
+188 ELKIPPQVRSFFWFH

-226 DSAFSQTENK
+226 DTAFSQTENK

-259 TRGSNHDLGS
+259 KRGDNHGLGS
-269 VFEYFTNSGY
+269 VFEYFSYSGY
-279 IKTPFK
+279 TKTPYD

-291 KFEDEGGR
+291 KFADEGGR

-354 ARSSISGSQ
+354 VRSSISGSQ

-396 IESAKVR
+396 IQSAKVR

-431 KLKKATSFM
+431 KLKKATTFM

-451 VRRSAPKHNFG
+451 VRRSTQKHNLG
-462 SGAVKLPHSGV
+462 SRAVKLPHSGV
-473 ETQETKETRVPKSD
+473 ETRNSGAGATAELEKSKHRTKETQVVKSEKSEKSEKIEKNEK
-487 SEAGVKLR
+487 SEAKAVSTSHENNLN
-495 TKEKQVPKSDSD
+495 VLIIV
-507 NKREASEA
+507 
-515 AGEASD
+515 
-521 SKAGA
+521 AGA
-526 KLRTHCF
+526 LAWF
-533 NFARD
+533 
-538 QFECFDYCRRWV
+538 
-550 SLVSFQMNLSLL
+550 L
-562 FGAFDLLLSRSD
+562 FR
-574 YARTNT
+574 
-580 GWLNFQKIIHP
+580 
-591 VFIFNESTI
+591 
-600 PSEGL
+600 
-605 WPEPS
+605 
-610 SELYEFATLRLF
+610 
-622 ASFVYDFVAIKSP
+622 
-635 LNLTSL
+635 
-641 NKFEIPRGRHAN
+641 
-653 R
+653 

>member
-32 FHNKAGDEETAVF
+32 FHNKAGEGTTVF

-72 PLELTHNPNPKLEI
+72 PLELCHNPNPKLEI

-91 NSETRESGALKD
+91 NSETLNTIKD
-103 ALVQQEIYVTPSD
+103 ALVQQEIYVTPSE

-149 YFPQQL
+149 YWPQTL
-155 NFAFFCATTGC
+155 NFAFFAATTGC
-166 GLSRRILFEDKMRD
+166 GVSRRILFEDKMRD
-180 GKNDLTDS
+180 GKNDLMDS
-188 ELILPPQVRSFFWFH
+188 ELKLPPQVRSFFWFH

-213 ELGGVQ
+213 ELGGPQ

-226 DSAFSQTENK
+226 DTAFSQTENK

-259 TRGSNHDLGS
+259 TRGDNHGLGS

-279 IKTPFK
+279 TKTPFK

-291 KFEDEGGR
+291 KFKDEGGR

-354 ARSSISGSQ
+354 VRSSIAGSQ

-377 EDAIR
+377 EDAKR

-416 SKMVVNTESVVGYNN
+416 SKMVVNTESVVGYDN
-431 KLKKATSFM
+431 KLKKATTFM

-451 VRRSAPKHNFG
+451 VGRSALKHNLG
-462 SGAVKLPHSGV
+462 SRAVKLPHSVV
-473 ETQETKETRVPKSD
+473 ETQGTKEKQVAKSG
-487 SEAGVKLR
+487 SETGASKAAGV
-495 TKEKQVPKSDSD
+495 TKEKQVPKSETIDS
-507 NKREASEA
+507 KSEASRTKTVSTSHETNLNVLINV
-515 AGEASD
+515 AGGLAW
-521 SKAGA
+521 
-526 KLRTHCF
+526 F
-533 NFARD
+533 
-538 QFECFDYCRRWV
+538 
-550 SLVSFQMNLSLL
+550 L
-562 FGAFDLLLSRSD
+562 FR
-574 YARTNT
+574 
-580 GWLNFQKIIHP
+580 
-591 VFIFNESTI
+591 
-600 PSEGL
+600 
-605 WPEPS
+605 
-610 SELYEFATLRLF
+610 
-622 ASFVYDFVAIKSP
+622 
-635 LNLTSL
+635 
-641 NKFEIPRGRHAN
+641 
-653 R
+653 

>member
-1 MSLQKRFKSRYPK
+1 MSLQKQFKNRYPK

-19 FKTEDFFG
+19 FKTKDFFG

-32 FHNKAGDEETAVF
+32 FRSEAGDEETAVF

-91 NSETRESGALKD
+91 HGEAGETRDRESGEAAGALKD

-122 RDIFTDTVIT
+122 RDIFSETVIT

-149 YFPQQL
+149 YYPQQL
-155 NFAFFCATTGC
+155 NFAFYCATTGC
-166 GLSRRILFEDKMRD
+166 GVSRRILFEDKMRD

-188 ELILPPQVRSFFWFH
+188 ELKLPPQVRSFFWFH

-213 ELGGVQ
+213 ELGGAQ

-226 DSAFSQTENK
+226 DPAFRQTENK

-259 TRGSNHDLGS
+259 TKGDNHGLGS

-279 IKTPFK
+279 FKTPFE
-285 YPSKET
+285 YPSKT
-291 KFEDEGGR
+291 AKFEDEGGR

-315 NQYEYFLCP
+315 KQYEYFLCP

-336 INQSIESFCYAI
+336 INQSIESFCFAI

-354 ARSSISGSQ
+354 VRSSIAGSQ
-363 GSAIETQRQFLSMV
+363 GSSIETQREFLSLV
-377 EDAIR
+377 ENAIR
-382 NPDISKSVQRFQLA
+382 NADLGNSVQRFQLA

-403 LDLAISPGLWLLP
+403 LDLAISPGTWLLP

-440 RIGVNSDLNIP
+440 KIRVNSDLNIP
-451 VRRSAPKHNFG
+451 VKRSAPKHNFG

-473 ETQETKETRVPKSD
+473 ETQNNYQE
-487 SEAGVKLR
+487 
-495 TKEKQVPKSDSD
+495 TKEKQVTKSETKETQVPKSE
-507 NKREASEA
+507 KRETSEA
-515 AGEASD
+515 KTVYTSHETNLNVLIIIAGGLAW
-521 SKAGA
+521 
-526 KLRTHCF
+526 F
-533 NFARD
+533 
-538 QFECFDYCRRWV
+538 
-550 SLVSFQMNLSLL
+550 L
-562 FGAFDLLLSRSD
+562 FR
-574 YARTNT
+574 
-580 GWLNFQKIIHP
+580 
-591 VFIFNESTI
+591 
-600 PSEGL
+600 
-605 WPEPS
+605 
-610 SELYEFATLRLF
+610 
-622 ASFVYDFVAIKSP
+622 
-635 LNLTSL
+635 
-641 NKFEIPRGRHAN
+641 
-653 R
+653 

>member
-1 MSLQKRFKSRYPK
+1 MSLQKRFKARYPK

-19 FKTEDFFG
+19 FKTGDFFG

-32 FHNKAGDEETAVF
+32 FHSEAGEGTTVF
-45 DDDGKDFRSS
+45 DDNGKDFRSS
-55 IYFSK
+55 ISFSK

-91 NSETRESGALKD
+91 HDETRESGALKD
-103 ALVQQEIYVTPSD
+103 NLVEQEIYVTPSE

-149 YFPQQL
+149 YWPQTL

-166 GLSRRILFEDKMRD
+166 GVSRRILFEDKMRD

-188 ELILPPQVRSFFWFH
+188 ELKLPPQVRSFFWFH

-213 ELGGVQ
+213 ELGGPQ

-226 DSAFSQTENK
+226 DTAFSQTENK

-259 TRGSNHDLGS
+259 TRGDNHGLGS
-269 VFEYFTNSGY
+269 VFEYFSYSGY
-279 IKTPFK
+279 TKTPFK

-291 KFEDEGGR
+291 KFADEGGR

-306 PYIENTEAR
+306 PYIENIEAR
-315 NQYEYFLCP
+315 NQYEYFLCS

-354 ARSSISGSQ
+354 VRSSISGSQ

-396 IESAKVR
+396 IQSAKVR

-431 KLKKATSFM
+431 KLKKATTFM

-451 VRRSAPKHNFG
+451 VRRSTQKHNFG
-462 SGAVKLPHSGV
+462 SRAVKLPHSGV
-473 ETQETKETRVPKSD
+473 ERKHIEVGT
-487 SEAGVKLR
+487 SENKATATATENPATAELEAKPEQSSEQAKLR
-495 TKEKQVPKSDSD
+495 TKTVSTSHENNLNVLIII
-507 NKREASEA
+507 
-515 AGEASD
+515 AGGLAW
-521 SKAGA
+521 
-526 KLRTHCF
+526 F
-533 NFARD
+533 
-538 QFECFDYCRRWV
+538 
-550 SLVSFQMNLSLL
+550 L
-562 FGAFDLLLSRSD
+562 FR
-574 YARTNT
+574 
-580 GWLNFQKIIHP
+580 
-591 VFIFNESTI
+591 
-600 PSEGL
+600 
-605 WPEPS
+605 
-610 SELYEFATLRLF
+610 
-622 ASFVYDFVAIKSP
+622 
-635 LNLTSL
+635 
-641 NKFEIPRGRHAN
+641 
-653 R
+653 

>member
-1 MSLQKRFKSRYPK
+1 MSLQKRFKARYPK

-32 FHNKAGDEETAVF
+32 FHNKAGEGTTVF

-91 NSETRESGALKD
+91 NSEAGEASETLNKLKD
-103 ALVQQEIYVTPSD
+103 ALVQQEIYVTPSE

-149 YFPQQL
+149 YWPQTL

-166 GLSRRILFEDKMRD
+166 GVSRRILFEDKMRD

-188 ELILPPQVRSFFWFH
+188 EAKLPPQVRSFFWFH

-213 ELGGVQ
+213 ELGGPQ

-226 DSAFSQTENK
+226 DTAFSQTENK

-259 TRGSNHDLGS
+259 TRGDNHGLGS

-279 IKTPFK
+279 TKTPFK

-291 KFEDEGGR
+291 KFKDEGGR

-315 NQYEYFLCP
+315 NQYEYFLCS

-354 ARSSISGSQ
+354 VRSSIAGSQ

-377 EDAIR
+377 ENAIR

-451 VRRSAPKHNFG
+451 VRRSAPKHNLG
-462 SGAVKLPHSGV
+462 SRAVKLPHSGV
-473 ETQETKETRVPKSD
+473 ETQETKEKQVVKS
-487 SEAGVKLR
+487 K
-495 TKEKQVPKSDSD
+495 TKETQVPKSKTSET
-507 NKREASEA
+507 REASETKTVSTSHETNLNVLIIV
-515 AGEASD
+515 AGGLAW
-521 SKAGA
+521 
-526 KLRTHCF
+526 F
-533 NFARD
+533 
-538 QFECFDYCRRWV
+538 
-550 SLVSFQMNLSLL
+550 L
-562 FGAFDLLLSRSD
+562 FR
-574 YARTNT
+574 
-580 GWLNFQKIIHP
+580 
-591 VFIFNESTI
+591 
-600 PSEGL
+600 
-605 WPEPS
+605 
-610 SELYEFATLRLF
+610 
-622 ASFVYDFVAIKSP
+622 
-635 LNLTSL
+635 
-641 NKFEIPRGRHAN
+641 
-653 R
+653 